1 MLILVLRSDKP
12 EAEIGLFD
20 DERELSYK
28 TWQAHRKLAETIHQ
42 ENATNLQ
49 FIDKKLSDIDGI
61 VVYKGPGSFTGLR
74 IGISVANA
82 LAYGLNIPIVGSAG
96 KNWLNKGLK
105 QIINGENEL
114 FATAEYGE
122 EALVTPAK

>member
-42 ENATNLQ
+42 EIATNLQ